1 MPATSPTD
9 SSVPGTRAVWYVGV
23 DCGGTF
29 TDLVMADA
37 RRQTYVFKVPS
48 VPSDPARGVLD
59 ALGLAA
65 EALGTGVESILGH
78 CALFAH
84 GSTVATNTVLEGKG
98 ARVGLITTEGFRDSL
113 QIRRGYREDA
123 FDHRTPFPPV
133 LVPRHLRIGVR
144 GRLDRDG
151 ACVEP
156 LAEPDVRDA
165 AATFTREGVDSVA
178 VCLFNSFIDDAHERR
193 ALAVLRERWAGAWAF
208 ASVDVAPIL
217 GEYER
222 TSTVV
227 MNAYVAPGTIDYL
240 QRLAA
245 RLRDLGLRR
254 SLLLIRNNGGTVS
267 VEQSASRPATL
278 LLSGPAAG
286 AGALDFYRRA
296 IGSGDLISM
305 EIGGTSCDVL
315 LMSGGKVTVSD
326 RFKVGGYDL
335 AIPSVDVF
343 TIGAGGGTI
352 AGVDRAGLLFV
363 GPQGAGAVPGPAC
376 YGQSGTEPTVTDAQL
391 VLGRLRSGGYA
402 GGSVSLDAALAR
414 EAIQRRIAGP
424 LGIGV
429 DQAAAGVIRLLEQ
442 NLLHAVQEISSE
454 RGHDPRRFVLVAAG
468 GAGPMHGAGVGRLLG
483 CREVYVPRLSGVY
496 CALGMLHTDVR
507 HDFVRVFLA
516 PLDRVDPDVIER
528 AYAALESQGV
538 QALAADGFP
547 AESVRFVR
555 EMDLRYLGQQYD
567 LRVTLD
573 PANAN
578 TNAGATGAVR
588 TAFEREHERRYGH
601 TQPRGV
607 VEISN
612 LRVVATGTLP
622 PLSLPAPPPASR
634 PATRS
639 GERSV
644 WLGREEG
651 WRQTAVFAGESLA
664 PGHRIEGPALVEEHT
679 TTVLVGTRDALIVD
693 ETGNFRIR
701 IGPTSP
707 HVPA

>member
-1 MPATSPTD
+1 MIPPADSPA
-9 SSVPGTRAVWYVGV
+9 SGSRAAWYVGV

-29 TDLVMADA
+29 TDLVMADS
-37 RRQTYVFKVPS
+37 RRQAHVFKVPS
-48 VPSDPARGVLD
+48 VPADPARGVLD

-65 EALGTGVESILGH
+65 ETLGTSVESILGN
-78 CALFAH
+78 CALFVH
-84 GSTVATNTVLEGKG
+84 GSTVATNTVLEGRG
-98 ARVGLITTEGFRDSL
+98 ARVGLVTTRGFRDSL
-113 QIRRGYREDA
+113 HIRRGYRENA
-123 FDHRTPFPPV
+123 FDHRKPFPPV
-133 LVPRHLRIGVR
+133 LVPRYLRIGVG

-165 AATFTREGVDSVA
+165 AATFMREGVESVA

-193 ALAVLRERWAGAWAF
+193 ALAVLRDVWPGVWAF
-208 ASVDVAPIL
+208 ASTDVAPIL

-222 TSTVV
+222 TSTAV
-227 MNAYVAPGTIDYL
+227 MNAYVAPGAIGYL
-240 QRLAA
+240 ERLAA

-254 SLLLIRNNGGTVS
+254 SLLLIQNNGGAVS

-286 AGALDFYRRA
+286 AGALDFYRHA
-296 IGSGDLISM
+296 IGSDDLISM

-315 LMSGGKVTVSD
+315 LMSGGEVTVSD

-363 GPQGAGAVPGPAC
+363 GPRGAGAAPGPAC
-376 YGQSGTEPTVTDAQL
+376 YGQGGAEPTVTDAQL
-391 VLGRLRSGGYA
+391 VLGRLHSGGYA

-414 EAIQRRIAGP
+414 EAIERRIAGP

-429 DQAAAGVIRLLEQ
+429 DEAAAGVIRLVDQ

-496 CALGMLHTDVR
+496 CALGMLHADVR
-507 HDFVRVFLA
+507 HDFIRVYLA
-516 PLDRVDPDVIER
+516 PLDRADPDAVER
-528 AYAALESQGV
+528 AYAELESQGA
-538 QALAADGFP
+538 QALAAEGFT
-547 AESVRFVR
+547 AESIRLVR

-573 PANAN
+573 PAG
-578 TNAGATGAVR
+578 AGGTDAARAV
-588 TAFEREHERRYGH
+588 FEREHERRYGH
-601 TQPRGV
+601 IQPRGV
-607 VEISN
+607 VEISK
-612 LRVVATGTLP
+612 LRVIAMGTLP
-622 PLSLPAPPPASR
+622 PLSLPAPAPSRR
-634 PATRS
+634 PATRT
-639 GERSV
+639 GERLV
-644 WLGREEG
+644 WLGPEDG
-651 WRQTAVFAGESLA
+651 WKRTAVFDGGSLA
-664 PGHRIEGPALVEEHT
+664 PGHRIEGPALVEDRT
-679 TTVLVGTRDALIVD
+679 STVLVGTADALEVD
-693 ETGNFRIR
+693 ATGNYRIR
-701 IGPTSP
+701 IASE
-707 HVPA
+707 V